1 MLCRVAEVSRKCYY
15 NHLKSPKGIEDA
27 EILKEIRFQ
36 QEKDYNSIGY
46 REMTRLVSK
55 KIGKKVNRKRILH
68 LMQKHDLLS
77 AVRRKKYSDEV
88 YIKRRELKAQVPPD
102 LIQRNFFALEPRKRM
117 VEDITYLYGKEKRM
131 YLNTIAD
138 LFNGEILAYS
148 ISDSPDSKLCI
159 DTVRL
164 LCQTWG

>member
-55 KIGKKVNRKRILH
+55 KIGKKVNCKRILH

-102 LIQRNFFALEPRKRM
+102 F
-117 VEDITYLYGKEKRM
+117 
-131 YLNTIAD
+131 
-138 LFNGEILAYS
+138 S
-148 ISDSPDSKLCI
+148 
-159 DTVRL
+159 L
-164 LCQTWG
+164 LWNQ